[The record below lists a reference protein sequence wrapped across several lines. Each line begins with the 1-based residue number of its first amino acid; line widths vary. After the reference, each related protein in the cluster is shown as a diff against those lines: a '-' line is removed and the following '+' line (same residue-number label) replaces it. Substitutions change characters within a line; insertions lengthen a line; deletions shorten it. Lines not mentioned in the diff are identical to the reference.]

1 MEVAGNETHHPD
13 CPEVMFV
20 LPLVPQVGEI
30 SGGPDRLSASGASV
44 TLPAASISQTRRHRQ
59 GRSRSGGTTLEGV
72 VSSVE
77 VQLTPVLI
85 SPKLLL
91 SASDST
97 LSILRLAGT
106 GP

>member
-1 MEVAGNETHHPD
+1 MEVVGNTPSRSPGSD
-13 CPEVMFV
+13 VRIAPRS
-20 LPLVPQVGEI
+20 PGWGR
-30 SGGPDRLSASGASV
+30 SGGPDRLSASEASV
-44 TLPAASISQTRRHRQ
+44 TLPAASISQTSQHRQ
-59 GRSRSGGTTLEGV
+59 GRTRSGGTTLEGV